1 MQTESGSYFWIVLAA
16 LIAAG
21 LASFRLVRRPIN
33 RLTKW
38 IVNHKWRKS

>member
-1 MQTESGSYFWIVLAA
+1 MKIESGSYFWIVLAA

-21 LASFRLVRRPIN
+21 GGFFFLARPAVG

-38 IVNHKWRKS
+38 IVNRKWRKP